1 MRVLMVQ
8 SLSTEG
14 FGQEKVY
21 PLGSAILAD
30 LLEKAGFEVD
40 FLDMNVAPDPFGSL
54 SQKLRGFRPE
64 AVGISLRNID
74 PLANKASSLI
84 PPFAATVQLVATL
97 RPQAR
102 IIVGGT
108 GFSLFPRR
116 LMLEFPQISCGIVGE
131 AEISLPALLESLSNP
146 PSLPGLCSRKRD
158 QVVVNPPARHLT
170 MSHYSAP
177 TKLFADP
184 NLYIQANRYVP
195 PFGVET
201 KRGCDI
207 GCVYCPYPLLQGKKL
222 RCRPIIQVVDDLEL
236 LHKEHGIGSFHFT
249 DPVLNAPPG
258 HLEAICT
265 EILRRKLAI
274 KWNGFFREDLLT
286 EGNIGLFERAGCECF
301 SFSPDGLS
309 QEALDVLG
317 KRLSLADVLKAARLA
332 SHTSVLSVYHF
343 MVNVPGETDETCLK
357 GFRLLEDIY
366 ELHAKRK
373 NLGTVVLNN
382 IRILPGTRLATL
394 ARTLGVIDGDT
405 DLLYPVY
412 YNPKPFDTLR
422 YRLETLQQTKN
433 AFMWQGG
440 E

>member
-21 PLGSAILAD
+21 PLGSAILVG
-30 LLEKAGFEVD
+30 LLERAGHEVA
-40 FLDMNVAPDPFGSL
+40 FLDLNVAPDPFGDL
-54 SQKLRGFRPE
+54 SRTLNDFHPE
-64 AVGISLRNID
+64 TVGISLRNID
-74 PLANKASSLI
+74 PLANKTSSLI
-84 PPFAATVQLVATL
+84 PPFAAALQLIATR

-102 IIVGGT
+102 IIAGGT

-116 LMLEFPQISCGIVGE
+116 LLREFPQISYGIVGE
-131 AEISLPALLESLSNP
+131 AEVSLPALLASPDHP
-146 PSLPGLCSRKRD
+146 PSLPGLCHRQGTR
-158 QVVVNPPARHLT
+158 VVVNRPARRPIRE
-170 MSHYSAP
+170 YYPAP
-177 TKLFADP
+177 TKLLTDP
-184 NLYIQANRYVP
+184 ALYIQANRYVA

-201 KRGCDI
+201 KRGCNI

-222 RCRPIIQVVDDLEL
+222 RCRPVAHVVDDLEL

-265 EILRRKLAI
+265 EILRRKLSI
-274 KWNGFFREDLLT
+274 KWSGFFREDLLH
-286 EGNIGLFERAGCECF
+286 EGNVGLFERAGCECF
-301 SFSPDGLS
+301 SFSPDGLY
-309 QEALDVLG
+309 QGALDVLG
-317 KRLSLADVLKAARLA
+317 KRLSVASVLQAARLA
-332 SHTSVLSVYHF
+332 SRTGVLSVYHF
-343 MVNVPGETDETCLK
+343 MVNVPGESDDTCLE
-357 GFRLLEDIY
+357 GIGLLETIY
-366 ELHAKRK
+366 ELHAVRK

-382 IRILPGTRLATL
+382 IRILPGTRLASL
-394 ARTLGVIDGDT
+394 ARAHGAINGDT

-433 AFMWQGG
+433 AFMWMG